1 MEKHSVFEYWDF
13 KDYLSKRFSTT
24 GNARGTRIKFAAMIH
39 ASPSYVSKIVTGKIK
54 LALEHVPVINE
65 ILQHDEAESDFFMQ
79 LVLYS
84 QAGTKKLELYF
95 KKNLEVILEKR
106 RVTAEWIPDKEVLS
120 DQVQAK
126 YYSHW
131 YYAMIHILTSVP
143 NCQTKAAIAERLRLP
158 NSIVSAT
165 LDYLIRIGLV
175 EIKNGRYQ
183 NTMKR
188 IYQNKDSDWIY
199 HAHTNFRQFAIQKL
213 LESGPDDIHF
223 SGAAALSL
231 KEIELLKKKIRLILK
246 DFVAQSENTEDVYGF
261 SMDFFRV

>member
-106 RVTAEWIPDKEVLS
+106 RVTAEWIPDK
-120 DQVQAK
+120 
-126 YYSHW
+126 
-131 YYAMIHILTSVP
+131 
-143 NCQTKAAIAERLRLP
+143 
-158 NSIVSAT
+158 
-165 LDYLIRIGLV
+165 
-175 EIKNGRYQ
+175 
-183 NTMKR
+183 
-188 IYQNKDSDWIY
+188 
-199 HAHTNFRQFAIQKL
+199 
-213 LESGPDDIHF
+213 
-223 SGAAALSL
+223 
-231 KEIELLKKKIRLILK
+231 
-246 DFVAQSENTEDVYGF
+246 
-261 SMDFFRV
+261 